1 VAMVLRAR
9 DVMTSRVVSVRPD
22 TTLERAR
29 YLLTE
34 NRFSALPVVDERH
47 RLVGIVSTFDL
58 LRDEAAPRDAS
69 TVGEV
74 MTRDPLSL
82 APDATVPVI
91 SHRLREY
98 GELRVMPIVEGG
110 RGGMLVGVVSR
121 GDLLTPEPSG
131 GPVGRFVQRRRR
143 GGRAGAPLP
152 GASDL
157 RTGAAVADIMTPYEQ
172 VYDLTEDM
180 PVATAAALLRE
191 YRITAM
197 PILTEDRHV
206 LGILS
211 EADLVPDTLSGRRSA
226 PPSTVGG
233 AMTQEVTCV
242 RDTCSVSDLAHS
254 MASNRLRTLP
264 VVDHQGRMVG
274 IVSRGDVLRATAPV
288 GDGS

>member
-1 VAMVLRAR
+1 MVLRAR
-9 DVMTSRVVSVRPD
+9 DVMTSRVVSVRQD

-34 NRFSALPVVDERH
+34 NRFSALPVVDDRH
-47 RLVGIVSTFDL
+47 RLIGIVSTFDL
-58 LRDEAAPRDAS
+58 LRAEASPRDPG

-74 MTRDPLSL
+74 MT
-82 APDATVPVI
+82 
-91 SHRLREY
+91 HRLREY
-98 GELRVMPIVEGG
+98 GEMRVMPITEGG
-110 RGGMLVGVVSR
+110 RGGMLVGIVTR

-131 GPVGRFVQRRRR
+131 GPVGRFFQRRGR
-143 GGRAGAPLP
+143 GGRAGTPLP
-152 GASDL
+152 GAADV
-157 RTGAAVADIMTPYEQ
+157 RTGSTVADIMTPDEQ

-180 PVATAAALLRE
+180 PVTTAAALLRE

-197 PILTEDRHV
+197 PILNDDRHV

-211 EADLVPDTLSGRRSA
+211 EADLVPDTLSGRRTA

-233 AMTQEVTCV
+233 AMTEDVICV

-264 VVDHQGRMVG
+264 VVDHHGRMVG

-288 GDGS
+288 GEGR